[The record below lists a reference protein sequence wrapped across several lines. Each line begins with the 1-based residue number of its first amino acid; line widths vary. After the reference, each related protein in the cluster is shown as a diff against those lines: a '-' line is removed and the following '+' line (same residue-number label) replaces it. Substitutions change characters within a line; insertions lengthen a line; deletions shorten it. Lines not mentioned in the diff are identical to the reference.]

1 MLKEERQTLILKLV
15 EERGYVSLQ
24 ELMDYTGSSESTIR
38 ADLIELSSMGAL
50 IRLRGGA
57 QCVDA
62 PSLSFEP
69 TMEDKFGIEVEAK
82 KAIAAYAATLV
93 KDHSVIYI
101 DAGTSTYY
109 LAEAISAKDVK
120 IMTNS
125 MHIARPLCK
134 KGYQVYVTGGE
145 FKQTTDVYIGPMTRE
160 IISKFNFDMGFFGVN
175 AIDLEQGLST
185 PDFEEAVV
193 KKTAIAQCSRVYF
206 LADHTKLGS
215 KTSVNFH
222 PFVGEEIITDKI
234 NNPLFLDQG
243 IKEVGQ

>member
-1 MLKEERQTLILKLV
+1 MLKEERQSLILKKV
-15 EERGYVSLQ
+15 EEQGFATLQ
-24 ELMDYTGSSESTIR
+24 ELAEYIGSSENTIR
-38 ADLIELSSMGAL
+38 GDLNELSSMGAL
-50 IRLRGGA
+50 IRIRGGA

-62 PSLSFEP
+62 HSLSYEP
-69 TMEDKFGIEVEAK
+69 TMEDKMGVEVEAK
-82 KAIAAYAATLV
+82 KAIAAYAATLI

-101 DAGTSTYY
+101 DAGTSAYY
-109 LAEAISAKDVK
+109 LAEALSAKDVK

-145 FKQTTDVYIGPMTRE
+145 FKQTTDVFIGPMTRE

-185 PDFEEAVV
+185 PDYEEAVV
-193 KKTAIAQCSRVYF
+193 KKTAIAQCSKVYF
-206 LADHTKLGS
+206 LADHSKFGS

-222 PFVGEEIITDKI
+222 PFKGEEIITDKI
-234 NNPLFLDQG
+234 LIPSYKDQG

>member
-1 MLKEERQTLILKLV
+1 MLKEERQSLILKMV
-15 EERGYVSLQ
+15 KEQGFATLQ
-24 ELMDYTGSSESTIR
+24 ELAAYIGSSENTIR
-38 ADLIELSSMGAL
+38 GDLNELSSMGAL
-50 IRLRGGA
+50 IRIRGGA

-62 PSLSFEP
+62 PSLSYEP
-69 TMEDKFGIEVEAK
+69 TMEDKMGVEVEAK
-82 KAIAAYAATLV
+82 KAIADYAATLV

-134 KGYQVYVTGGE
+134 KGYKVYVTGGE

-185 PDFEEAVV
+185 PDYEEAVV
-193 KKTAIAQCSRVYF
+193 KKTAIAQCRQVYF
-206 LADHTKLGS
+206 LADHTKLGI

-222 PFVGEEIITDKI
+222 PFIGEEIITDQILIPSYK
-234 NNPLFLDQG
+234 DHG